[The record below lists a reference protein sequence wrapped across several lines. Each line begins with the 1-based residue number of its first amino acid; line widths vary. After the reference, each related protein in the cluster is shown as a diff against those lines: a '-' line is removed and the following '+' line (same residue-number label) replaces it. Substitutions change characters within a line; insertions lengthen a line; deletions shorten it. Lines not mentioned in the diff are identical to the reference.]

1 MKHQVIAVLV
11 GSLFALPAL
20 AGEQN
25 AQQVNEWEYPALVAT
40 SSFSRAE
47 VLAQLTE
54 ARSTGDFVANAETG
68 DKAYQLYP
76 SVYPARAV
84 AAGRSAGRADR
95 RGTRRQ
101 SHRERG
107 DWHPDEGPLSAG
119 PDGSR
124 RRKRRREPVLRSGT
138 NHRGT
143 RPIHAR
149 GSAFEGREPRPVV
162 SARKAG
168 RTTLTPAASCAAAR

>member
-1 MKHQVIAVLV
+1 VKHQVIAVLV

-84 AAGRSAGRADR
+84 AAGKTRAEVLAELIDA
-95 RGTRRQ
+95 
-101 SHRERG
+101 ER
-107 DWHPDEGPLSAG
+107 
-119 PDGSR
+119 DGNLIANA
-124 RRKRRREPVLRSGT
+124 ETG
-138 NHRGT
+138 
-143 RPIHAR
+143 
-149 GSAFEGREPRPVV
+149 
-162 SARKAG
+162 
-168 RTTLTPAASCAAAR
+168 TLTKGL